1 MPVALET
8 LAFGLGAAVSL
19 ATSYLLV
26 TRLERIGERLGL
38 SEALLGLLAALA
50 ADAPEITA
58 AVTALAQHQ
67 QKVGAGVI
75 IGSNVFNLAA
85 LLGLGAVVAGR
96 IALHRKVVLLGGAV
110 GLWVAV
116 ICLVTTTGTL
126 PPARRAGRGARR
138 PGPVR
143 ASCSARAGPGWAACR
158 SPGAGRAGW
167 RWPSTRK
174 RRNWKRSS
182 TRRTAAGPDVVVAA
196 AALVVV
202 VAASVVMERAATGL
216 GAHFGVPQIVTGGVV
231 LAAVTSLPNAVAAVY
246 LAIRG
251 RGAAMLSTTLNSN
264 TLNVTAGLL
273 LPATIT
279 GLGPPS
285 AHSVLI
291 AVWYLGLTA
300 AAVGVAYR
308 DGGVRRATG
317 VLIIGSYL
325 VFLGSLLATAQ
336 TAAPGLRLTL
346 GPLLITAV
354 AWAAG
359 LPPAGSGRPPGE
371 FHRHPG
377 GQQVIG
383 VQVDRAGRVGRRG
396 QRYRV
401 AQRVRPRPALGHRG
415 QQPGHHRLSGQ
426 GQPGVA
432 VQPGPQLR
440 PAAGRGQHGGAG
452 DHDRRGRAPGH
463 QVRPARTTGPP
474 RAARRSRRA
483 APARGRGTGSATA
496 PGRPRARWPGPRRRW
511 RS

>member
-1 MPVALET
+1 MRKERSPVPVALET

-50 ADAPEITA
+50 ADAPEITS

-85 LLGLGAVVAGR
+85 LLGLGALVAGR
-96 IALHRKVVLLGGAV
+96 IALHRNVVLLGGTV

-126 PPARRAGRGARR
+126 PPAAGL
-138 PGPVR
+138 
-143 ASCSARAGPGWAACR
+143 AAVLAVLV
-158 SPGAGRAGW
+158 PYGILLGAGRARLGRLPVARRWAGW
-167 RWPSTRK
+167 LAVAIHQEEEELEEVIHPRPG
-174 RRNWKRSS
+174 RR
-182 TRRTAAGPDVVVAA
+182 ADVLVAA

-202 VAASVVMERAATGL
+202 VAASVVMEQAATRL
-216 GAHFGVPQIVTGGVV
+216 GAHFGVAPIVTGGVV

-300 AAVGVAYR
+300 AAVGVACR
-308 DGGVRRATG
+308 DGGVRRSTG
-317 VLIIGSYL
+317 ALIIGSYL

-354 AWAAG
+354 AWVAG
-359 LPPAGSGRPPGE
+359 LARRQPAGSTDTPE
-371 FHRHPG
+371 
-377 GQQVIG
+377 
-383 VQVDRAGRVGRRG
+383 D
-396 QRYRV
+396 
-401 AQRVRPRPALGHRG
+401 
-415 QQPGHHRLSGQ
+415 S
-426 GQPGVA
+426 
-432 VQPGPQLR
+432 
-440 PAAGRGQHGGAG
+440 
-452 DHDRRGRAPGH
+452 
-463 QVRPARTTGPP
+463 
-474 RAARRSRRA
+474 S
-483 APARGRGTGSATA
+483 S
-496 PGRPRARWPGPRRRW
+496 
-511 RS
+511 